1 MSSGLYEKLLK
12 ENLIVSHEE
21 ADIRLALDNKAYKII
36 KPSKL
41 DFISYP
47 YEWSFS
53 QLKDAA
59 LATLKIQKI
68 ALKHGMILKDSSA
81 YNIQFSSGLPILI
94 DTLSFEKYKENQ
106 PWSAYRQFC
115 QHFLAPIALMSYKD
129 IRLSQLLK
137 IYIDGIPLDL
147 ASSLLPTKTKLSF
160 SLLSHIHLHSKAQAR
175 YSKGKKDGKEVK
187 VSLNGL
193 IGIVDNLNSS
203 IKKMSWKPR
212 GTEWSDYYEETNYT
226 EDSFQEKIRIVDN
239 YLVGNK
245 EIKTLWDLGANTGEF
260 SRLASKKGINTI
272 AFDIDPSAVE
282 KNYLI
287 SKNDNDD
294 NILPLICDLTN
305 PSPDIGWNNT
315 ERKSLKNRGPVDCAM
330 ALALIHH
337 LAISNN
343 LPLSMIAGF
352 FSEICNYL
360 IIEFVPK
367 DDSKVQFLLS
377 SREDIFDNYDE
388 ASFEKEFSEFF
399 DIKNKQKITGSQR
412 TLYLMSKK

>member
-1 MSSGLYEKLLK
+1 MNSGLYEKLLK
-12 ENLIVSHEE
+12 ENLIVSHKE
-21 ADIRLALDNKAYKII
+21 ADIRLALDSKAYKII

-68 ALKHGMILKDSSA
+68 ALKHGMILKDASA

-94 DTLSFEKYKENQ
+94 DTLSFKKYKENQ

-203 IKKMSWKPR
+203 IKKMSWKPQ

-226 EDSFQEKIRIVDN
+226 KDSFQEKIRIIDN
-239 YLVGNK
+239 YLVSNK

-287 SKNDNDD
+287 SKNDNYD

>member
-21 ADIRLALDNKAYKII
+21 ADLQLALDNKAYKII

-68 ALKHGMILKDSSA
+68 ALKHGMILKDASA

-94 DTLSFEKYKENQ
+94 DTLSFKKYKENQ

-203 IKKMSWKPR
+203 IKKMSWKPQ

-343 LPLSMIAGF
+343 LPFSMIAGF

-388 ASFEKEFSEFF
+388 ASFEKEFSKFF
-399 DIKNKQKITGSQR
+399 GIKNKQKITGSQR